1 MKPPRLVWLRKGKKA
16 IQTVFALH
24 ILYSFASSFVPCHAR
39 FQGFINSNKHLRTF
53 VIYMP
58 ILRFFEI
65 FILRSLLSLSLFLL
79 LQQLEFEKINNKKKS
94 AYSRTHNSLL
104 VPSGRDPETARGGK
118 STTKRERMKGREE
131 KKNFENHP

>member
-65 FILRSLLSLSLFLL
+65 FILRSLLSLSLSLYFFCYNNLNL
-79 LQQLEFEKINNKKKS
+79 KKLITKNKVHIREHTILFSFQVAVIRRQRAAANRQQKE
-94 AYSRTHNSLL
+94 
-104 VPSGRDPETARGGK
+104 RG
-118 STTKRERMKGREE
+118 
-131 KKNFENHP
+131 